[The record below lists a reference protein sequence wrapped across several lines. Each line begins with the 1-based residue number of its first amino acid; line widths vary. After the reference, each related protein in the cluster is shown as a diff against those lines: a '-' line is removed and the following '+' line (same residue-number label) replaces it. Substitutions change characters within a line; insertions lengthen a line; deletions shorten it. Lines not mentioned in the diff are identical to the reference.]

1 MGCSSRR
8 STLVS
13 LVIHIL
19 WMDSSGCTWLKKRI
33 ERTAS
38 RLFLGSE
45 YQGLQF
51 INSVKNEF
59 KNVYIFLPIFISF
72 SPYKKRI
79 VRSKIG

>member
-1 MGCSSRR
+1 
-8 STLVS
+8 
-13 LVIHIL
+13 
-19 WMDSSGCTWLKKRI
+19 MDSSGSTWVKKRI
-33 ERTAS
+33 ERAASS

-59 KNVYIFLPIFISF
+59 KNVYIFLSIFISF

-79 VRSKIG
+79 VRTKIG